1 MAADKALSEHPA
13 PVAPRAPENT
23 QRGTVREL
31 MGLLVKAQMGLYDG
45 KNAISEKL
53 ECDLFSRLTEFLVSE
68 ALRAE
73 LASKVAMETSAT
85 AMDSRMFLDRS
96 RDAHQRFRLERGG
109 EELFANGV
117 RLRMEIRTLHQPK
130 VRFVTDQTQRT
141 VAALLADLSHP
152 DHKGRAIR
160 RCVDPEK
167 YDINSSHYVL

>member
-85 AMDSRMFLDRS
+85 AMDSRMFLDLHDLARATRIS
-96 RDAHQRFRLERGG
+96 GFDSSAEVKSSSPTVSDCGWRFGPYINPK
-109 EELFANGV
+109 FA
-117 RLRMEIRTLHQPK
+117 L
-130 VRFVTDQTQRT
+130 
-141 VAALLADLSHP
+141 
-152 DHKGRAIR
+152 
-160 RCVDPEK
+160 
-167 YDINSSHYVL
+167 